1 MGRGIFVSIEGI
13 DGSGKTTLKQ
23 ELIDHFSGQT
33 EVLGIREPGGT
44 DVSEKIRKILLDEE
58 NRSMLPRTE
67 ALLYAAARSQVV
79 EELIRP
85 ALEAGKMVIADR
97 YMDSTIAYQGY
108 GRGLDFTFLSSLN
121 QLCTGGLTPDLT
133 LLLDLDTYIA
143 RSRLLHRRRD
153 RLEGEGFVFQ
163 QRVRRGYLD
172 LFAGQPDR
180 IRLLEASQSK
190 EALLRQAVAMISDLM
205 EEAGG
210 PR

>member
-1 MGRGIFVSIEGI
+1 MSKGIFVSIEGI

-23 ELIDHFSGQT
+23 ELIAHFSGQM
-33 EVLGIREPGGT
+33 EVMGIREPGGT
-44 DVSEKIRKILLDEE
+44 RVSEEIRRILLDGE
-58 NRSMLPRTE
+58 NHSMLPRTE

-85 ALEAGKMVIADR
+85 ALESGTMVIADR

-108 GRGLDFTFLSSLN
+108 GRGLDFQFLSSLN
-121 QLCTGGLTPDLT
+121 QLCTGGLSPDLT

-143 RSRLLHRRRD
+143 RSRTLHKPGD
-153 RLEGEGFVFQ
+153 RLEGEGLAFQ

-172 LFAGQPDR
+172 LFAAQPER

-205 EEAGG
+205 Q
-210 PR
+210 